1 MLRRLYDW
9 TLSLA
14 GHPHALMALA
24 LIAFIESSI
33 FPIPPDILII
43 PMVLAAP
50 TRAWRIALVATVA
63 SVVGGL
69 FGYAIGAFL
78 FEALA
83 QPILAFYGY
92 EAKFAEFQSRY
103 NEWGAW
109 IVAGAGFT
117 PFPYKVITI
126 ASGATGLDPVVF
138 TVASVLSRGARFFL
152 IAALLWRFGA
162 PIRSFLERYLAPLTA
177 LFFILL
183 FGGFLAAKALF

>member
-1 MLRRLYDW
+1 MLQRLYDW
-9 TLSLA
+9 TLALA
-14 GHPHALMALA
+14 GHRHALPALA
-24 LIAFIESSI
+24 AIAFIESSI

-43 PMVLAAP
+43 PMILAAP
-50 TRAWRIALVATVA
+50 TRAWRIALVATVS

-69 FGYAIGAFL
+69 FGYLIGAFL
-78 FEALA
+78 FDAVA

-92 EAKFAEFQSRY
+92 EAQFASFQARY

-126 ASGATGLDPVVF
+126 ASGATGLDPTVF
-138 TVASVLSRGARFFL
+138 IIASILSRGARFFL

-162 PIRSFLERYLAPLTA
+162 PIRGFLERYLALLTV
-177 LFFILL
+177 LFFVLL
-183 FGGFLAAKALF
+183 FGGFVAAKAFL

>member
-1 MLRRLYDW
+1 MLQRLYDW
-9 TLSLA
+9 TLALA
-14 GHPHALMALA
+14 GHRHALSALA
-24 LIAFIESSI
+24 AIAFIESSI

-50 TRAWRIALVATVA
+50 TRAWRIALVATVS
-63 SVVGGL
+63 SVVGGV
-69 FGYAIGAFL
+69 FGYLIGAFL
-78 FEALA
+78 FDAVA

-92 EAKFAEFQSRY
+92 EAQFASFQARY

-126 ASGATGLDPVVF
+126 ASGATGLDPTVF
-138 TVASVLSRGARFFL
+138 IIASILSRGARFFL

-162 PIRSFLERYLAPLTA
+162 PIRGFLERYLAPLTV
-177 LFFILL
+177 LFFVLL
-183 FGGFLAAKALF
+183 FGGFLAAKAFL

>member
-14 GHPHALMALA
+14 GHRHALWALA
-24 LIAFIESSI
+24 AIAFIESSV

-50 TRAWRIALVATVA
+50 TRAWRVAMVATVA
-63 SVVGGL
+63 SVIGGL
-69 FGYAIGAFL
+69 FGYVI
-78 FEALA
+78 
-83 QPILAFYGY
+83 
-92 EAKFAEFQSRY
+92 
-103 NEWGAW
+103 

-126 ASGATGLDPVVF
+126 ASGATGLDPTVF
-138 TVASVLSRGARFFL
+138 IIASVLSRGGRFFL
-152 IAALLWRFGA
+152 IAALLWRFGV
-162 PIRSFLERYLAPLTA
+162 PIRGFLERYLAPLTA

-183 FGGFLAAKALF
+183 LGGFLVAKAFL